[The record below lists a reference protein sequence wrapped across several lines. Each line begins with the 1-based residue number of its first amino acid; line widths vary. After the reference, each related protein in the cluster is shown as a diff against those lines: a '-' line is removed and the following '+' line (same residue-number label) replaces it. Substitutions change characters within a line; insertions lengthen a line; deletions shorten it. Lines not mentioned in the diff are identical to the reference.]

1 MSVVDN
7 HKAPQDT
14 RRMFELDASPHQ
26 RQFDIL
32 PSDSVPEMVGPP
44 QQWKLLRSQ
53 PRAH

>member
-1 MSVVDN
+1 MSVAN
-7 HKAPQDT
+7 SHKAPKDT
-14 RRMFELDASPHQ
+14 RQMSELDASQHQ
-26 RQFDIL
+26 RQFAIL